1 MRKTL
6 VVLTAAAL
14 LAGACS
20 KKTGG
25 GVKLKTDTDSVAYVI
40 GMNVGMNLMKM
51 DSTINVNAVCEG
63 IRDVFRQGTKFSA
76 ADAEVF
82 YLRYMN
88 YALPEKAR
96 AYEEQFLQDIL
107 KANRNYARTASGVTY
122 TVEVLGDQEQIPA
135 SDRDSIALRYLI
147 RTADGRDVYS
157 SYKRGDTLRTTLGG
171 LLKGM
176 KESVKLV
183 GRGGK
188 INAWIPSSAGYGTE
202 GDKELG
208 IQPNTTL
215 YYEIE
220 LVDVDKYANW
230 SRRSNLRR

>member
-63 IRDVFRQGTKFSA
+63 IRDVFRQGTRFSA

-157 SYKRGDTLRTTLGG
+157 SYERGDTLRTTLGG

-188 INAWIPSSAGYGTE
+188 INEWIPSSAAYGTE